1 MTKIDSRQKQWQF
14 PSFLVV
20 SPKRMN
26 RWTKFLLLVGLAAPA
41 AAVAEARFSTVV
53 IDPGHGGIDSGAVW
67 YGTQEKEL
75 TLPVSIMLRDQLIAR
90 GVSSVVMTRDT
101 DVIMGLQER
110 AEFSNKQEKP
120 IFVSIHFNA
129 NLDRSVTGIELYVM
143 PKSTAARELA
153 ETIEVPIKALGR
165 RHLGVKTYNLKV
177 LRATDH
183 PAVVI
188 EGGFLSNA
196 GENRTL
202 KTAAY
207 QRKLVKAIA
216 DGILAYRDSKP
227 PELMIAQ
234 ANPLPDQKPPAPP
247 KEEPKPAPKL
257 TPIPPSELPAAA
269 LASVNSNPK
278 PDPKPS
284 PAADGF
290 RVQFGAFSTPQYAS
304 NLRDEL
310 SGKGI
315 DVVVLQRRGQTKTFH
330 RVVSQRTFSNVKSAD
345 QWANQLV
352 QNQGVQQAAVTR

>member
-1 MTKIDSRQKQWQF
+1 
-14 PSFLVV
+14 
-20 SPKRMN
+20 MN
-26 RWTKFLLLVGLAAPA
+26 RWTKFLLFGFLAPA

-67 YGTQEKEL
+67 YGTEEKDL
-75 TLPVSIMLRDQLIAR
+75 TLPVSIMLRDQLLAR
-90 GVSSVVMTRDT
+90 GINNVVMTRDT

-143 PKSTAARELA
+143 PKSTVARELA

-196 GENRTL
+196 AENRTL

-216 DGILAYRDSKP
+216 DGILAYRDSKS

-234 ANPLPDQKPPAPP
+234 ANPLPNQNPPAPP
-247 KEEPKPAPKL
+247 KEESKPAPKL
-257 TPIPPSELPAAA
+257 TPIPPNELPPAA
-269 LASVNSNPK
+269 LTSVNASPK
-278 PDPKPS
+278 PEPAPAS
-284 PAADGF
+284 AADEF
-290 RVQFGAFSTPQYAS
+290 RVQFGAFSMPQYAS
-304 NLRDEL
+304 NLRDKL
-310 SGKGI
+310 NGKGI
-315 DVVVLQRRGQTKTFH
+315 DVLVLQRRGQTKTFH
-330 RVVSQRTFSNVKSAD
+330 RVVSQRTFSDVKSAD
-345 QWANQLV
+345 KWANQLV
-352 QNQGVQQAAVTR
+352 QSQSVDQAAVTR